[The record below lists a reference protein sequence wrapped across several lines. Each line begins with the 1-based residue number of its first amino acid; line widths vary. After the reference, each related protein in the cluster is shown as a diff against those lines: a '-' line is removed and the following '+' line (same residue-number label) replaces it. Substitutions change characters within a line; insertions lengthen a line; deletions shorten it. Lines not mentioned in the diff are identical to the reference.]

1 MHSCDLRGCCHGSQA
16 DKFSKELVDAVC
28 DDSRGMSWTASG
40 NCTGGHVP
48 LCKPRLIWDHG
59 VGAYGVHE
67 RELLVHFF
75 YGVRG

>member
-1 MHSCDLRGCCHGSQA
+1 MSR
-16 DKFSKELVDAVC
+16 DAKRAHVPLGVY
-28 DDSRGMSWTASG
+28 SIILLGTG

-48 LCKPRLIWDHG
+48 LCKPRLSWDHG

-75 YGVRG
+75 YFMVSKGDKCYFCIVG

>member
-1 MHSCDLRGCCHGSQA
+1 MGACQA
-16 DKFSKELVDAVC
+16 RS
-28 DDSRGMSWTASG
+28 MASAIDGDILLLIVGTG

-48 LCKPRLIWDHG
+48 LCKPRLSWDHG